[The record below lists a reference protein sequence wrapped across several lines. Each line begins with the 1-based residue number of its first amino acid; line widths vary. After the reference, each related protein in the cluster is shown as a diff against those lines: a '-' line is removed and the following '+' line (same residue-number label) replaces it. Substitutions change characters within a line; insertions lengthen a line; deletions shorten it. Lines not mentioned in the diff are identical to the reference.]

1 MIEIGKTPVMALA
14 KQFEGHW
21 QVSQVQINQSA
32 IDFLATL
39 TPYSKSKLKDAMN
52 KGAVWLTRQ
61 GKEKRLRRA
70 RFELRPGDRLDF
82 YYDEAMLAL
91 RLEPPPQLIE
101 DLGQYS
107 LWFKP
112 AGWLTQGTRYGDHC
126 ALIRHIEAY
135 WQQQRLVYLVHRL
148 DREAQGL
155 ILLAHD
161 KNQARYFSQ
170 LFVNRSMVKIYYV
183 EVRGWMPG
191 DLYQW
196 QQIDF
201 PLEGEAALTRYQ
213 ILARSEADNG
223 NSMLKV
229 QIFTGRKHQI
239 RRHLDMLGF
248 PVLGDPRYGKAN
260 KNTEGLRLMA
270 VELRFICPLSR
281 REKIVNLPRELAEF
295 MAGSQEKVD
304 FFSSMD
310 SIKLCQISSGSQIK

>member
-1 MIEIGKTPVMALA
+1 MAVA
-14 KQFEGHW
+14 THFESHPFEGHW
-21 QVSQVQINQSA
+21 QVSQAQAGQSA
-32 IDFLATL
+32 VDFLAAL

-70 RFELRPGDRLDF
+70 RFELRPGDKLGL
-82 YYDEAMLAL
+82 YYDEILLAL
-91 RLEPPPQLIE
+91 QLEPPPQLIE

-126 ALIRHIEAY
+126 ALIRHVEVL

-148 DREAQGL
+148 DREAQGI
-155 ILLAHD
+155 ILLAHE

-183 EVRGWMPG
+183 EVRGCLLG
-191 DLYQW
+191 DLNQW
-196 QQIDF
+196 RDIDF
-201 PLEGEAALTRYQ
+201 PLEGETALTRYQ
-213 ILARSEADNG
+213 ILSRSEADDG
-223 NSMLKV
+223 SSVLKV
-229 QIFTGRKHQI
+229 QIMSGRKHQI
-239 RRHLDMLGF
+239 RRHLELLGY

-270 VELRFICPLSR
+270 VGLRFICPLSR
-281 REKIVNLPRELAEF
+281 REKIVNLQHELALF
-295 MAGSQEKVD
+295 RAGHPQENAD

-310 SIKLCQISSGSQIK
+310 